1 MVCDVEADRVGVVA
15 DRLVVAEKVRG
26 AADKVKV
33 AEDKARVVAD
43 RLVVADNVVA
53 VWEGL
58 PQQVPAASASVR
70 NAVTVNRTNAALH
83 AHRNS
88 ARSAEHH

>member
-1 MVCDVEADRVGVVA
+1 VVRDGEADRVGVVA
-15 DRLVVAEKVRG
+15 DRVAVAEKVRG
-26 AADKVKV
+26 VADKVKV

-43 RLVVADNVVA
+43 NVGA
-53 VWEGL
+53 AWEGP

-70 NAVTVNRTNAALH
+70 SAVTVNRTNAALH

-88 ARSAEHH
+88 ARSAEHL